1 LGVGFEELT
10 EIGTPISGRS
20 PQGAM
25 APYAFPNGVPLGFTQ
40 EGAGLRRMPDR
51 LIVTPD
57 FI

>member
-1 LGVGFEELT
+1 
-10 EIGTPISGRS
+10 
-20 PQGAM
+20 M
-25 APYAFPNGVPLGFTQ
+25 APYAFSNGVPLGFTQ

>member
-1 LGVGFEELT
+1 
-10 EIGTPISGRS
+10 
-20 PQGAM
+20 M
-25 APYAFPNGVPLGFTQ
+25 APSAFPNGIPLGCTQ